1 MRSLLY
7 LLTAFAVIGLASWA
21 YRENHLTQQAMNT
34 RAALERD
41 IARLDA
47 EISIQRVEWAYLN
60 RPDRLRALVDVNFDA
75 LQLVPLTADHFG
87 EIDEIAYP
95 APEARFDLGQGVVVF
110 GELEQLTGDLPTPS
124 EEEQP

>member
-7 LLTAFAVIGLASWA
+7 LLTALAVIGLASWA
-21 YRENHLTQQAMNT
+21 YRANHLTQEAMNT
-34 RAALERD
+34 RAALERE

-47 EISIQRVEWAYLN
+47 EISMQRVEWAYLN
-60 RPDRLRALVDVNFDA
+60 RPDRLRALVDVNFEE
-75 LQLVPLTADHFG
+75 LQLVPMTADHFG

-95 APEARFDLGQGVVVF
+95 VPGAQFDIGDGVVVF
-110 GELEQLTGDLPTPS
+110 GALEQMTGDLPATS